1 MLKQPNKIL
10 INKYIRSYELRILDE
25 NNKNLGIMS
34 KDSALSLARSAGLD
48 LIEISP
54 DTNPPVAKICDY
66 GKYQYDLS
74 KKEKETK
81 SKIKNTETKTVQMT
95 INISDGDLIM
105 KSKHIAEWLK
115 EGHRIKIEMEVKG
128 RSKGLDDEFIKSR
141 LNRLLAIIPADYK
154 IAEPFKKMPKSIFV
168 VLEKN
173 K

>member
-1 MLKQPNKIL
+1 
-10 INKYIRSYELRILDE
+10 
-25 NNKNLGIMS
+25 MS

-105 KSKHIAEWLK
+105 KSKHIAE
-115 EGHRIKIEMEVKG
+115 
-128 RSKGLDDEFIKSR
+128 
-141 LNRLLAIIPADYK
+141 
-154 IAEPFKKMPKSIFV
+154 
-168 VLEKN
+168 
-173 K
+173 

>member
-1 MLKQPNKIL
+1 MIKQNKIL
-10 INKYIRSYELRILDE
+10 INRYIRSYELRVLDQ
-25 NNKNLGIMS
+25 NGKNLGVMS
-34 KDSALSLARSAGLD
+34 KESALILAKDAGLD

-54 DTNPPVAKICDY
+54 ETNPPVAKICDY
-66 GKYQYDLS
+66 GKWQYDNS

-95 INISDGDLIM
+95 LNISEGDLIM
-105 KSKHIAEWLK
+105 KSKNIAEWLK
-115 EGHRIKIEMEVKG
+115 DNHRIKVEMEVRG

-154 IAEPFKKMPKSIFV
+154 IVEPFKKMPKSVFV